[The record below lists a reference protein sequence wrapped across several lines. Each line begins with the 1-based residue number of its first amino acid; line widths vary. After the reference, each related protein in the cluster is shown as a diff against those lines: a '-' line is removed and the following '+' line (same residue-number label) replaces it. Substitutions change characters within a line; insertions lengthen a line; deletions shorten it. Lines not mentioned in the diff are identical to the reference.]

1 MIYKYI
7 TTKPFTYVAKKG
19 TRPFGYFAAPFIG
32 IFNNTITIPAG
43 YAWDGCFP
51 KFRLFGKIIGAPDL
65 GIVTEEASL
74 VHSALY
80 QYAGLH
86 DVTKYEADEIFYDL
100 MKLYN
105 FKFAWFYYTAA
116 KLFGSSFWNK
126 CVESNL
132 VKYGPKPN
140 VGRNGTTKTN

>member
-1 MIYKYI
+1 MIYKHI
-7 TTKPFTYVAKKG
+7 TTKPFVYVTKKG
-19 TRPFGYFAAPFIG
+19 TRPFAYFTAPSIG
-32 IFNNTITIPAG
+32 IFNNTITISPGHVWAG
-43 YAWDGCFP
+43 SSASST
-51 KFRLFGKIIGAPDL
+51 LFGKIIGAL
-65 GIVTEEASL
+65 KFGIPTKDASL
-74 VHSALY
+74 VCSILY
-80 QYAGLH
+80 KYAGLH
-86 DVTKYEADEIFYDL
+86 DLTKDEVDEIFYDL

-132 VKYGPKPN
+132 IKYGPKPN